1 MRIKTVNSLSF
12 DDVWLEPQY
21 SEITSR
27 AHPILISKLT
37 EGVVLKH
44 PVIASNMA
52 SVVGPE
58 MMDVLGNS
66 GSIAFCHRF
75 LNQKQLVEL
84 AKNKSNLE
92 HFPFSIGIKDGDYDS
107 ASRLFD
113 ILGPFKPIVLVDI
126 AHAHTKI
133 MGEFLERIVKIGFEN
148 VIAGNVATPDGYL
161 YLVEH
166 GAKAVR
172 VGVAG
177 GKVCTTKHVTG
188 HHVPTLQSV
197 IDIAKIKSSVPIIAD
212 GGIRT
217 SGDAAKALAAGAD
230 FVCVGS
236 ILAGTNEAPGETKKI
251 NGQMMKAY
259 YGMSSQMAIDKFFN
273 GKKCHV
279 APEGKTEYIP
289 CTGPASDVLDQFIA
303 GIKSAMTYSGS
314 MTIKEFQKKAVF
326 LTIK

>member
-21 SEITSR
+21 STIRSRANPILTSR
-27 AHPILISKLT
+27 LT
-37 EGVVLKH
+37 EGVTLKH

-58 MMDVLGNS
+58 MVDVLDKS
-66 GSIAFCHRF
+66 GSIAFLHRF
-75 LNQKQLVEL
+75 LNKDELIKL
-84 AKNKSNLE
+84 AKQKSNLTY
-92 HFPFSIGIKDGDYDS
+92 FPFSIGIKECDYDS
-107 ASRLFD
+107 ASQLYD
-113 ILGPFKPIVLVDI
+113 LLGPFKPIVLVDI

-133 MGEFLERIVKIGFEN
+133 MGEFLERVVKIGFEN
-148 VIAGNVATPDGYL
+148 IVAGNIATPEGYL

-177 GKVCTTKHVTG
+177 GKVCTTKYVTG

-197 IDIAKIKSSVPIIAD
+197 INISKIKSSVPIIAD

-217 SGDAAKALAAGAD
+217 SGDATKALAAGAD

-236 ILAGTNEAPGETKKI
+236 VLTGTNEAPGERIQI

-259 YGMSSQMAIDKFFN
+259 YGMSSQTAIDQFFG

-279 APEGKTEYIP
+279 APEGKTEYVP
-289 CTGPASDVLDQFIA
+289 CTGPAAEVLDQFLA
-303 GIKSAMTYSGS
+303 GIRSAMTYSGAN
-314 MTIKEFQKKAVF
+314 TIIELQNKAVF
-326 LTIK
+326 LTTK